1 MSDYER
7 VMMIDIKANELFY
20 ECEHGDCIEFRAF
33 GDAHYE
39 ESNIIVVY
47 GMQVDTQQ
55 IQRFM
60 MDKGQ
65 LVYAPKLY
73 RKSESNGD

>member
-20 ECEHGDCIEFRAF
+20 ECEHGHCEPFIAF

-39 ESNIIVVY
+39 EPNVIVVY
-47 GMQVDTQQ
+47 GMHKHTQQ
-55 IQRFM
+55 IERFM
-60 MDKGQ
+60 MDEGQ

-73 RKSESNGD
+73 RKIENAD